1 MSPPNRSSGFHEASQ
16 LTSVLVQADVLD
28 KQGRLIH
35 EALEELFPLQ
45 PQSTGHSARPLSNR
59 YDDPNTNL
67 SAWVNRQMEAY
78 HRLYDAFV
86 LYRYL
91 LHATEMQWTAK
102 SLEHCWVANRLGG
115 VLLLFGL
122 RQEALDL
129 FLRARA
135 GRSEMLGMDHRATG
149 ECNERIESMN
159 LIEFS

>member
-1 MSPPNRSSGFHEASQ
+1 LAP
-16 LTSVLVQADVLD
+16 VLVQADILD
-28 KQGRLIH
+28 KQGRLIY
-35 EALEELFPLQ
+35 EALEELSSLQ
-45 PQSTGHSARPLSNR
+45 PQSTGHSNRPLSNR
-59 YDDPNTNL
+59 YDDPITNL

-91 LHATEMQWTAK
+91 LYATELQWTAK

-115 VLLLFGL
+115 LLLLFGL
-122 RQEALDL
+122 RQDALDL
-129 FLRARA
+129 FLIARI
-135 GRSEMLGMDHRATG
+135 GRSEMLGIDHKATV